1 MDGDEIFVFWFA
13 YMVHQLR
20 KVLKAFQNITALTKI
35 VEIRNEAFDKRMFTN
50 HKIHFD
56 STHFE
61 WILFDAYISSFIIFQ
76 VYSNR
81 VLYLILFY
89 SLSRL
94 CLTPISTT
102 DPENTAT
109 KCRRKQNKKMEKRNR
124 KWEMHTCTHSHYLW
138 YSKVERKTFEIEMKS
153 VVSHLFIYLF
163 SGNLSSPFVVF
174 PHLKYV
180 HPLSWF
186 KPNKSISPS
195 ISLETN
201 MNDLYLLHTLLYF
214 TVVVY
219 SHLKIKFYMPSLRF

>member
-1 MDGDEIFVFWFA
+1 
-13 YMVHQLR
+13 MVHQLR
-20 KVLKAFQNITALTKI
+20 KVLKAFQNISALTKI

-89 SLSRL
+89 SLPRL

-109 KCRRKQNKKMEKRNR
+109 KCRRKQNKKNGKKKSKMRDAH
-124 KWEMHTCTHSHYLW
+124 MHTCTHSHIH
-138 YSKVERKTFEIEMKS
+138 T
-153 VVSHLFIYLF
+153 
-163 SGNLSSPFVVF
+163 
-174 PHLKYV
+174 
-180 HPLSWF
+180 
-186 KPNKSISPS
+186 IS
-195 ISLETN
+195 
-201 MNDLYLLHTLLYF
+201 D
-214 TVVVY
+214 TV
-219 SHLKIKFYMPSLRF
+219 K